1 MWSFKGTY
9 TGEAR
14 AYIKKRK
21 KKQLTIFSWIYSIV
35 ILLIF
40 AGMAIGLSDGNLT
53 FIIIILSVGVAA
65 IALINLTLFLYYRR
79 EPKCEIKITNDG
91 FQVYDGDRCV
101 SFAFYKIQT
110 IDEYDDFIVVK
121 DLFNKVGY
129 VLQKEL
135 LIEGDWDDLKRFL
148 KKVED
153 SLQTDNPIYQIEE
166 PETEFM
172 EATVKEKRIYKKF
185 VSGVSVTTPVGLF
198 QYFATFQLDNNEEV
212 EYEITQAWYEKIE
225 KEQTGTLVLVNG
237 NFFSF
242 GNGEDVEEIE
252 LQ

>member
-9 TGEAR
+9 TSEAK
-14 AYIKKRK
+14 AYIKRK
-21 KKQLTIFSWIYSIV
+21 QKKQFTISAWICSIFY
-35 ILLIF
+35 LLIF
-40 AGMAIGLSDGNLT
+40 VGLAIGLSDGNLT
-53 FIIIILSVGVAA
+53 FIIIILSIGVAA

-79 EPKCEIKITNDG
+79 EPKCEIKITNDS

-121 DLFNKVGY
+121 DLLYKVGY

-135 LIEGDWDDLKRFL
+135 LIEGDWDDLKLFL

-153 SLQTDNPIYQIEE
+153 SLETDNPIYQIKE
-166 PETEFM
+166 PATEFI
-172 EATVKEKRIYKKF
+172 EATVKEKRIYEKF

-198 QYFATFQLDNNEEV
+198 QYFATFQLDNNEEF
-212 EYEITQAWYEKIE
+212 EYEITQEWYEKIE
-225 KEQTGTLVLVNG
+225 KAQTGTLVLVNG

-242 GNGEDVEEIE
+242 GDGEDIE
-252 LQ
+252 